1 MQICPRCQRL
11 NPAEAA
17 YCYFDGLALTGAE
30 TSAIPLAIPIDTGP
44 ARLPHEFVF
53 PTGRHCFTYDDF
65 VQGCLEDWV
74 TARDLL
80 RQGSFG
86 HFLTGT
92 GRLDLV
98 RAADECVRQHADGDL
113 ALDAFL
119 SRLPATQVPKP
130 ELELQPRKLLLG
142 TLATGESRQVKL
154 VVLNVGSGVLHGNV
168 SILEGGNWLRFA
180 GNGAGPLPL
189 KLLRDQDVFLDV
201 NARGLPAPH
210 KFAAHLNVITNGG
223 IVEVPVR
230 LDVTALPFTT
240 PPYQGAGTPRELA
253 VLMRANPKPA
263 IALLENGDVAR
274 WFETNGWAYPVSG
287 PTAPKMAAVQQFF
300 ESLALAKAP
309 RVQLDEPEAL
319 FSCLRGEIVRGQAA
333 LSTTDR
339 KWVYGHVGS
348 DVPWLRVTTLAVS
361 GPQRALIDFEVD
373 SGTLAAN
380 RTHEGS
386 INVLSNSGQKLTL
399 RVKVDVCR
407 PPRAARRGLLRPILV
422 GALAG
427 LLLRLLFAGPA
438 DIYARMLTAAPD
450 AAVLPGSW
458 ASWREAPFRPEFIR
472 HFVLATWWL
481 GAVAGVVLV
490 LRRSRPLDAPWGLIA
505 GAGAGIAGSATLAC
519 LWPWLDG
526 PARALWRLLP
536 ATLLPGQSLWLIT
549 GAWAVL
555 AALCWMV
562 GGAGVGLLLSWRR
575 NAPESG

>member
-1 MQICPRCQRL
+1 
-11 NPAEAA
+11 
-17 YCYFDGLALTGAE
+17 
-30 TSAIPLAIPIDTGP
+30 
-44 ARLPHEFVF
+44 
-53 PTGRHCFTYDDF
+53 
-65 VQGCLEDWV
+65 
-74 TARDLL
+74 
-80 RQGSFG
+80 
-86 HFLTGT
+86 
-92 GRLDLV
+92 
-98 RAADECVRQHADGDL
+98 VRQHADGDL

-189 KLLRDQDVFLDV
+189 KLLRDQEVLLDV
-201 NARGLPAPH
+201 KARGLPAPH